1 MDAYTAAL
9 GKEGSADEYKKV
21 AHYYEGQSDFQRAG
35 EFWFVCKEHSK
46 ALKYF
51 LMCGERAVDQAIEV
65 VGRARS
71 DILTHTLIDFLMG
84 ETDGV
89 PKDPNYIFRLY
100 MALGNYPQA
109 AKTAII
115 IARQEQELGNYR
127 VAHQILLDTH
137 RELVL
142 QKIRVPQELA
152 HNLMLLHS
160 YVLVK
165 VLVKLGDHLAGARM
179 LVRVARNISKFPVHV
194 VPILTS
200 TVIECHRAGL
210 RGLAFEHAST
220 LVRPEYRSQLQEQ
233 YKRKIEAI
241 VRKPG
246 ERNDAEEPETPSP
259 YDPNANVAE
268 TVLECPSTRNTIP
281 YCIATGRHIVLHDLA
296 LCPSC
301 SFPASFSYFTKLV
314 EAEGT
319 CPMCMAQVPVS
330 SITKMDEV
338 DAKAWLKKHSAD
350 NKPDDKK

>member
-1 MDAYTAAL
+1 
-9 GKEGSADEYKKV
+9 
-21 AHYYEGQSDFQRAG
+21 
-35 EFWFVCKEHSK
+35 
-46 ALKYF
+46 
-51 LMCGERAVDQAIEV
+51 
-65 VGRARS
+65 
-71 DILTHTLIDFLMG
+71 
-84 ETDGV
+84 
-89 PKDPNYIFRLY
+89 

-137 RELVL
+137 RELSL
-142 QKIRVPQELA
+142 QKIRVPQEPTILTISPSHHHTVLLHPLLLPPLPQELA
-152 HNLMLLHS
+152 HSLMLLHS

-246 ERNDAEEPETPSP
+246 EKNDVEEPETPSP
-259 YDPNANVAE
+259 YDTNATLAE
-268 TVLECPSTRNTIP
+268 TSLECPSTRNTVP

-301 SFPASFSYFTKLV
+301 NFPASFSYFTKLV

-319 CPMCMAQVPVS
+319 CPMCMDQVHVA
-330 SITKMDEV
+330 SITRMDEV
-338 DAKAWLKKHSAD
+338 DAKAWLQKHTTA
-350 NKPDDKK
+350 NKPESAKK

>member
-1 MDAYTAAL
+1 M
-9 GKEGSADEYKKV
+9 
-21 AHYYEGQSDFQRAG
+21 
-35 EFWFVCKEHSK
+35 
-46 ALKYF
+46 
-51 LMCGERAVDQAIEV
+51 
-65 VGRARS
+65 
-71 DILTHTLIDFLMG
+71 
-84 ETDGV
+84 
-89 PKDPNYIFRLY
+89 
-100 MALGNYPQA
+100 
-109 AKTAII
+109 
-115 IARQEQELGNYR
+115 
-127 VAHQILLDTH
+127 
-137 RELVL
+137 
-142 QKIRVPQELA
+142 
-152 HNLMLLHS
+152 
-160 YVLVK
+160 
-165 VLVKLGDHLAGARM
+165 
-179 LVRVARNISKFPVHV
+179 
-194 VPILTS
+194 
-200 TVIECHRAGL
+200 
-210 RGLAFEHAST
+210 AFEHAST